1 MNPKKA
7 IEGTVS
13 MATDEEVVRFKKY
26 SCLSKRKELIE
37 QWIAEKKQGK
47 NYYIIIS
54 PQIN

>member
-13 MATDEEVVRFKKY
+13 IANDEEVVRFKKY

>member
-13 MATDEEVVRFKKY
+13 MANDEEVVRFKKY
-26 SCLSKRKELIE
+26 RCPSKRKDLIE